1 MEINKYFKL
10 IYKIVKLPLLKITLD
25 NSLEGRRI
33 HSSFNKIHSRY
44 LFIKQ
49 KSIGIALIKLRDF
62 NNAEDYI
69 KSVNGKN
76 SAAYFSRKAVKAGY
90 GFKSIEINNL
100 TNEIFEINNSDEK
113 MSYSDF
119 ALQNTK
125 MLFGRHCFCRGQA
138 GYFKVNQ
145 GTLTLERKK
154 GSSSIDLDFKIAE
167 VPQLFTKVKA
177 TIE

>member
-1 MEINKYFKL
+1 MNSLPQKITAAQSAHGIAPEAREYPFVSIADALKTHSALGDKPFL
-10 IYKIVKLPLLKITLD
+10 IYYND
-25 NSLEGRRI
+25 
-33 HSSFNKIHSRY
+33 
-44 LFIKQ
+44 
-49 KSIGIALIKLRDF
+49 
-62 NNAEDYI
+62 
-69 KSVNGKN
+69 
-76 SAAYFSRKAVKAGY
+76 
-90 GFKSIEINNL
+90 
-100 TNEIFEINNSDEK
+100 TNTRSE

-145 GTLTLERKK
+145 GTLTMERKK

-177 TIE
+177 TIK